1 MVQNIRTTAHVTY
14 LKFNKY
20 KCCFCKL
27 LVNYLVA
34 AVVPPDILMQQ
45 PYPDGRQTIYLWS
58 YDVCQKIFT
67 TVTIK
72 RIDCAANQMT

>member
-34 AVVPPDILMQQ
+34 AVVPPETLVQQ
-45 PYPDGRQTIYLWS
+45 PYPDGRQTIYMF

-67 TVTIK
+67 AVTIE
-72 RIDCAANQMT
+72 RIG